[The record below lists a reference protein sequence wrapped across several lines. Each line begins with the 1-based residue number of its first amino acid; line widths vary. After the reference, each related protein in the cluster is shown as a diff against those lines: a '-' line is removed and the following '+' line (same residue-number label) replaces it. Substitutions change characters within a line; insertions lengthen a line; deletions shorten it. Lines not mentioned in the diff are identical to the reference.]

1 MIGTSMPSNVRVS
14 LLAAALALA
23 GCDTLNS
30 TFFGAPE
37 EEPLQGE
44 RIAVLQRVTGIEP
57 DPALAGAPLKLPD
70 PAPLADWPQAGGNPS
85 HAVGNP
91 ALETPLTQVWSADL
105 GAGDDDGRQILSGP
119 VVAGGRVYAM
129 DAEARVSAFD
139 LGSGRRIWQVD
150 LEPEDEDDGYFG
162 GGVAFDSGRLYVT
175 TGFARI
181 YALNADTG
189 ETLWE
194 AHAPAPIRAA
204 PAVADGRLFAV
215 TLDNQLLALS
225 TEDGREIWTH
235 AGLTEATGIVGGASP
250 AISGSIVVAPYS
262 SGEIFAMRVEN
273 GRVLWS
279 ESLSPVER
287 FSAISTLSDIA
298 GRPVIDRDLVFAT
311 SHAGRS
317 VAIELRRG
325 APAWELNAGGTADP
339 WIAGDTI
346 FLVTADQNLVAVS
359 RSDARVRW
367 IQQLVRYRNEEEKT
381 GLISWAGPVLAGGQL
396 YVVGSN
402 GEMLAIA
409 PADGSVATRYDL
421 PAGSRI
427 APVAAGGLLLV
438 VTQAGQ
444 LVAYR

>member
-1 MIGTSMPSNVRVS
+1 MIRTSMQSIFRIS
-14 LLAAALALA
+14 LLAVPLAMA
-23 GCDTLNS
+23 GCDTLNN

-37 EEPLQGE
+37 EAPLEGE
-44 RIAVLQRVTGIEP
+44 RIAVLHRVDGIEP
-57 DPALAGAPLKLPD
+57 DPALAGVALQLPE
-70 PAPLADWPQAGGNPS
+70 PASLAEWPQAGGNPS

-91 ALETPLTQVWSADL
+91 ALEASLTRAWAADL

-139 LGSGRRIWQVD
+139 LGSGHRIWQVD

-162 GGVAFDSGRLYVT
+162 GGVAFDRGRLYVT
-175 TGFARI
+175 TGFARV
-181 YALNADTG
+181 YALNADNG
-189 ETLWE
+189 EIVWE
-194 AHAPAPIRAA
+194 ARAPAPMRAA

-235 AGLTEATGIVGGASP
+235 AGLMEGTGIVGGASP
-250 AISGSIVVAPYS
+250 AVSGSIVVAPYS
-262 SGEIFAMRVEN
+262 SGEIFAIRVEN

-339 WIAGDTI
+339 WVAGDTI
-346 FLVTADQNLVAVS
+346 FLLTGDQRLVAVT

-367 IQQLVRYRNEEEKT
+367 MQQLARYKDEEDKT
-381 GLISWAGPVLAGGQL
+381 GPITWAGPILAGGQL

-402 GEMLAIA
+402 GQMLALA
-409 PADGSVATRYDL
+409 PADGSVVARYDL

-427 APVAAGGLLLV
+427 APVAAAGTLLV
-438 VTQAGQ
+438 VTGTGQ

>member
-1 MIGTSMPSNVRVS
+1 MPLNVRIALV
-14 LLAAALALA
+14 AIALAIA
-23 GCDTLNS
+23 GCDTLNN
-30 TFFGAPE
+30 TFFGAAE
-37 EEPLQGE
+37 DAPLEGE
-44 RIAVLQRVTGIEP
+44 RIAVLQRVGGIEP
-57 DPALAGAPLKLPD
+57 DPALAGVPLQLPDAAPLS
-70 PAPLADWPQAGGNPS
+70 DWPQAGGNPS

-91 ALETPLTQVWSADL
+91 ALEAPLTQAWSADL

-129 DAEARVSAFD
+129 DAEAQVSAFE

-162 GGVAFDSGRLYVT
+162 GGVAIDGGRVYVT

-189 ETLWE
+189 QTVWE
-194 AHAPAPIRAA
+194 ARAPAPIRAA
-204 PAVADGRLFAV
+204 PAVADKRLFAV

-250 AISGSIVVAPYS
+250 AVSGSIVVAPYS
-262 SGEIFAMRVEN
+262 SGEIFAIRAEN

-339 WIAGDTI
+339 WVAGDTI
-346 FLVTADQNLVAVS
+346 FLIGGDQSLVAVS

-367 IQQLVRYRNEEEKT
+367 IQQLARYKDEEDKT
-381 GLISWAGPVLAGGQL
+381 GPITWAGPVLAGGQL

-402 GEMLAIA
+402 REMLAIS
-409 PADGSVATRYDL
+409 PADGAISARYDL
-421 PAGSRI
+421 PAGSRV
-427 APVAAGGLLLV
+427 APVAAAGMLLV
-438 VTQAGQ
+438 VTEAGQ